1 MANRFTSPNMARL
14 YGQQQRGLLSEMEG
28 YPGGIPS
35 QTAPYFVSVDRSK
48 VAVPETI
55 RNAPIEVEVLD
66 DPTQRSF
73 IQKLMGGRL
82 GSSSVEGRSKGENV
96 MQLGT
101 GIGPEQR
108 IGNEAL
114 RLAARQEAERL
125 QAANKKPVFDP
136 STIPAIYGG
145 QGRFTGSP
153 DVPLPN
159 QITMPNYPNYRDQ
172 SVVNEALRVGKRV
185 ADASNEEKRIN
196 ANNIAA
202 NNRRE
207 GFIESLLG
215 DIDFKSLAKSPLV
228 MQALQGLSRMPTN
241 QAQFGD
247 SMVTGFTRGMQQ
259 FGAEEQAKAK
269 EQAAIDLEQSRYDAQ
284 QAAAAASTA
293 ESLRRY
299 EEGRTLDRATLEAR
313 RLQNYIKQNEI
324 ATKTDTDNYKKSIAQ
339 LIRKNPVIKDI
350 IKSEK
355 GGFFSKLSEEDIIEQ
370 TIGEAIIIYNSRLGT
385 QDQVNKKDAFVLA
398 LGSVSGGSL
407 TSSQENSAKDTVA
420 NAYRVDG
427 KSLVKS
433 K

>member
-1 MANRFTSPNMARL
+1 
-14 YGQQQRGLLSEMEG
+14 
-28 YPGGIPS
+28 
-35 QTAPYFVSVDRSK
+35 
-48 VAVPETI
+48 
-55 RNAPIEVEVLD
+55 
-66 DPTQRSF
+66 
-73 IQKLMGGRL
+73 
-82 GSSSVEGRSKGENV
+82 
-96 MQLGT
+96 
-101 GIGPEQR
+101 
-108 IGNEAL
+108 
-114 RLAARQEAERL
+114 
-125 QAANKKPVFDP
+125 
-136 STIPAIYGG
+136 
-145 QGRFTGSP
+145 
-153 DVPLPN
+153 
-159 QITMPNYPNYRDQ
+159 
-172 SVVNEALRVGKRV
+172 
-185 ADASNEEKRIN
+185 
-196 ANNIAA
+196 
-202 NNRRE
+202 
-207 GFIESLLG
+207 
-215 DIDFKSLAKSPLV
+215 

-284 QAAAAASTA
+284 QAASAASTA